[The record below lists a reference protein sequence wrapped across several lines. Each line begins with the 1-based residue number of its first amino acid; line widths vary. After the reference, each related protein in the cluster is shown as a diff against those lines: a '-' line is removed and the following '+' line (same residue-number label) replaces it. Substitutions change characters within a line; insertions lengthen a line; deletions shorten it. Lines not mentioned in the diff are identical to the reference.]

1 MYCLQGENPTKMYLQ
16 SIKDLMANGDE
27 VSPRGKLVKE
37 LRPACIEFLN
47 PYSRVTF
54 LGGRRINP
62 FFQVAESLWI
72 LSGKADVEWLTKFN
86 ANMSMFSDDGKW
98 FNAPYGERIRTW
110 NKNALHNVVIN
121 PIDQLADAYRKL
133 VNDKDTRQAVIVISN
148 PMFDNSKYTI
158 DEKGKDIACLTGD
171 TIIASPEGDIT
182 IKELVDKVQKG
193 EEYPVFSYNLQT
205 KTVEIKP
212 VSDGALTRK
221 KATILEITMGDGT
234 IIKATPDHKMYR
246 KAYDT
251 QMMIS
256 DKGYK
261 YPVTRF
267 LGYELIDACDLKVGD
282 RLGYLLRFNDGETN
296 HINVNLH
303 DLSKSVKKSSKVH
316 RMYKE
321 YLIGRSL
328 LDEEVIHH
336 INGDPTDNRASNLE
350 ILKKSQHDSIDKE
363 GNNYSCGTKKNWADP
378 SELTKENLFSVG
390 CECVLSGEILSKQN
404 FGKLFSGV
412 GYLSA
417 VQKHYGTFS
426 DYKKKVYEHLGMSV
440 HNPLSGSKGN
450 SDATRIVAIK
460 LVDEAEDV
468 YDITVDDNHNFF
480 ANGYLVHNCNLVIT
494 FKIRHDALNMTVF
507 NRSNDTHWGV
517 FGANLCQFSTIQETL
532 LNWLRKSGNP
542 ELSSLKMGTYNQITD
557 SLHIYMDSYGSK
569 CTDDVMDY
577 YKENPEEELEVD
589 FLLDSDKGN
598 FEPRMRLSAEE
609 FDAFISVF
617 WSVINPYLMDDETL
631 VDDERCEEV
640 FGKVGLVDGMYR
652 RGVIDDYW
660 LMVIQAMLSYRLVKM
675 GMLSKAL
682 NYMSVMADCQWKVS
696 MMFFLK
702 TFIYKQEGD
711 MKEEY
716 YNKFNEI
723 MGNMK
728 LSYSSAFGEDSK
740 EVKMLMK
747 YLAL

>member
-121 PIDQLADAYRKL
+121 PIDQLADVYRKL

-158 DEKGKDIACLTGD
+158 DEKGKDIA
-171 TIIASPEGDIT
+171 
-182 IKELVDKVQKG
+182 
-193 EEYPVFSYNLQT
+193 
-205 KTVEIKP
+205 
-212 VSDGALTRK
+212 
-221 KATILEITMGDGT
+221 
-234 IIKATPDHKMYR
+234 
-246 KAYDT
+246 
-251 QMMIS
+251 
-256 DKGYK
+256 
-261 YPVTRF
+261 
-267 LGYELIDACDLKVGD
+267 
-282 RLGYLLRFNDGETN
+282 
-296 HINVNLH
+296 
-303 DLSKSVKKSSKVH
+303 
-316 RMYKE
+316 
-321 YLIGRSL
+321 
-328 LDEEVIHH
+328 
-336 INGDPTDNRASNLE
+336 
-350 ILKKSQHDSIDKE
+350 
-363 GNNYSCGTKKNWADP
+363 
-378 SELTKENLFSVG
+378 
-390 CECVLSGEILSKQN
+390 
-404 FGKLFSGV
+404 
-412 GYLSA
+412 
-417 VQKHYGTFS
+417 
-426 DYKKKVYEHLGMSV
+426 
-440 HNPLSGSKGN
+440 
-450 SDATRIVAIK
+450 
-460 LVDEAEDV
+460 
-468 YDITVDDNHNFF
+468 
-480 ANGYLVHNCNLVIT
+480 CNLVIT

-532 LNWLRKSGNP
+532 LNWLRKSGNT

-569 CTDDVMDY
+569 CTDEVMDY

-631 VDDERCEEV
+631 IDDERCEEV

-660 LMVIQAMLSYRLVKM
+660 LMVIQAMLSYRLVKI
-675 GMLSKAL
+675 GVLSKAL

-716 YNKFNEI
+716 YSKFNEI
-723 MGNMK
+723 VNNMK
-728 LSYSSAFGEDSK
+728 LSYSNAFGEDSK

>member
-37 LRPACIEFLN
+37 LRPACIEFIN
-47 PYSRVTF
+47 PYRRVTF

-158 DEKGKDIACLTGD
+158 DEKGKDIA
-171 TIIASPEGDIT
+171 
-182 IKELVDKVQKG
+182 
-193 EEYPVFSYNLQT
+193 
-205 KTVEIKP
+205 
-212 VSDGALTRK
+212 
-221 KATILEITMGDGT
+221 
-234 IIKATPDHKMYR
+234 
-246 KAYDT
+246 
-251 QMMIS
+251 
-256 DKGYK
+256 
-261 YPVTRF
+261 
-267 LGYELIDACDLKVGD
+267 
-282 RLGYLLRFNDGETN
+282 
-296 HINVNLH
+296 
-303 DLSKSVKKSSKVH
+303 
-316 RMYKE
+316 
-321 YLIGRSL
+321 
-328 LDEEVIHH
+328 
-336 INGDPTDNRASNLE
+336 
-350 ILKKSQHDSIDKE
+350 
-363 GNNYSCGTKKNWADP
+363 
-378 SELTKENLFSVG
+378 
-390 CECVLSGEILSKQN
+390 
-404 FGKLFSGV
+404 
-412 GYLSA
+412 
-417 VQKHYGTFS
+417 
-426 DYKKKVYEHLGMSV
+426 
-440 HNPLSGSKGN
+440 
-450 SDATRIVAIK
+450 
-460 LVDEAEDV
+460 
-468 YDITVDDNHNFF
+468 
-480 ANGYLVHNCNLVIT
+480 CNLVIT

-631 VDDERCEEV
+631 VDDERCKEV

-652 RGVIDDYW
+652 KGVIDDYW

-675 GMLSKAL
+675 GLMSRAL
-682 NYMSVMADCQWKVS
+682 NYMSVMVDCQWKVS

-723 MGNMK
+723 VNNMK
-728 LSYSSAFGEDSK
+728 FSYSNAFGEDSK

>member
-16 SIKDLMANGDE
+16 SIKDLMTNGDE

-158 DEKGKDIACLTGD
+158 DEKGKDIAC
-171 TIIASPEGDIT
+171 
-182 IKELVDKVQKG
+182 
-193 EEYPVFSYNLQT
+193 
-205 KTVEIKP
+205 
-212 VSDGALTRK
+212 
-221 KATILEITMGDGT
+221 
-234 IIKATPDHKMYR
+234 
-246 KAYDT
+246 
-251 QMMIS
+251 
-256 DKGYK
+256 
-261 YPVTRF
+261 
-267 LGYELIDACDLKVGD
+267 
-282 RLGYLLRFNDGETN
+282 
-296 HINVNLH
+296 
-303 DLSKSVKKSSKVH
+303 
-316 RMYKE
+316 
-321 YLIGRSL
+321 
-328 LDEEVIHH
+328 
-336 INGDPTDNRASNLE
+336 
-350 ILKKSQHDSIDKE
+350 
-363 GNNYSCGTKKNWADP
+363 
-378 SELTKENLFSVG
+378 
-390 CECVLSGEILSKQN
+390 
-404 FGKLFSGV
+404 
-412 GYLSA
+412 
-417 VQKHYGTFS
+417 
-426 DYKKKVYEHLGMSV
+426 
-440 HNPLSGSKGN
+440 
-450 SDATRIVAIK
+450 
-460 LVDEAEDV
+460 
-468 YDITVDDNHNFF
+468 
-480 ANGYLVHNCNLVIT
+480 NLVIT

-532 LNWLRKSGNP
+532 LNWLRKSGNT

-569 CTDDVMDY
+569 CTDEVMDY

-631 VDDERCEEV
+631 ADDERCEEV

-660 LMVIQAMLSYRLVKM
+660 LMVIQAMLSYRLVKI
-675 GMLSKAL
+675 GALSRAL
-682 NYMSVMADCQWKVS
+682 NYMSVMTDCQWKVS

-711 MKEEY
+711 MKEECY
-716 YNKFNEI
+716 SKFNEI
-723 MGNMK
+723 VNNMK
-728 LSYSSAFGEDSK
+728 LSYSNAFGEDSK

>member
-158 DEKGKDIACLTGD
+158 DEKGKDIAC
-171 TIIASPEGDIT
+171 
-182 IKELVDKVQKG
+182 
-193 EEYPVFSYNLQT
+193 
-205 KTVEIKP
+205 
-212 VSDGALTRK
+212 
-221 KATILEITMGDGT
+221 
-234 IIKATPDHKMYR
+234 
-246 KAYDT
+246 
-251 QMMIS
+251 
-256 DKGYK
+256 
-261 YPVTRF
+261 
-267 LGYELIDACDLKVGD
+267 
-282 RLGYLLRFNDGETN
+282 
-296 HINVNLH
+296 
-303 DLSKSVKKSSKVH
+303 
-316 RMYKE
+316 
-321 YLIGRSL
+321 
-328 LDEEVIHH
+328 
-336 INGDPTDNRASNLE
+336 
-350 ILKKSQHDSIDKE
+350 
-363 GNNYSCGTKKNWADP
+363 
-378 SELTKENLFSVG
+378 
-390 CECVLSGEILSKQN
+390 
-404 FGKLFSGV
+404 
-412 GYLSA
+412 
-417 VQKHYGTFS
+417 
-426 DYKKKVYEHLGMSV
+426 
-440 HNPLSGSKGN
+440 
-450 SDATRIVAIK
+450 
-460 LVDEAEDV
+460 
-468 YDITVDDNHNFF
+468 
-480 ANGYLVHNCNLVIT
+480 NLVIT

-532 LNWLRKSGNP
+532 LNWLRKSGNT

-631 VDDERCEEV
+631 IDDERCEEV

-660 LMVIQAMLSYRLVKM
+660 LMVIQAMLSYRLVKI
-675 GMLSKAL
+675 GMLSRAL

-723 MGNMK
+723 VGNMK
-728 LSYSSAFGEDSK
+728 LSYSNVFGEDSK

>member
-121 PIDQLADAYRKL
+121 PIDQLADVYRKL

-158 DEKGKDIACLTGD
+158 DEKGKDIAC
-171 TIIASPEGDIT
+171 
-182 IKELVDKVQKG
+182 
-193 EEYPVFSYNLQT
+193 
-205 KTVEIKP
+205 
-212 VSDGALTRK
+212 
-221 KATILEITMGDGT
+221 
-234 IIKATPDHKMYR
+234 
-246 KAYDT
+246 
-251 QMMIS
+251 
-256 DKGYK
+256 
-261 YPVTRF
+261 
-267 LGYELIDACDLKVGD
+267 
-282 RLGYLLRFNDGETN
+282 
-296 HINVNLH
+296 
-303 DLSKSVKKSSKVH
+303 
-316 RMYKE
+316 
-321 YLIGRSL
+321 
-328 LDEEVIHH
+328 
-336 INGDPTDNRASNLE
+336 
-350 ILKKSQHDSIDKE
+350 
-363 GNNYSCGTKKNWADP
+363 
-378 SELTKENLFSVG
+378 
-390 CECVLSGEILSKQN
+390 
-404 FGKLFSGV
+404 
-412 GYLSA
+412 
-417 VQKHYGTFS
+417 
-426 DYKKKVYEHLGMSV
+426 
-440 HNPLSGSKGN
+440 
-450 SDATRIVAIK
+450 
-460 LVDEAEDV
+460 
-468 YDITVDDNHNFF
+468 
-480 ANGYLVHNCNLVIT
+480 NLVIT
-494 FKIRHDALNMTVF
+494 FKIRHDSLNMTVF

-532 LNWLRKSGNP
+532 LNWLRKSGNT

-569 CTDDVMDY
+569 CTDEVMDY

-631 VDDERCEEV
+631 IDDERCEEV

-660 LMVIQAMLSYRLVKM
+660 LMVIQAMLSYRLVKI
-675 GMLSKAL
+675 GVLSKAL

-716 YNKFNEI
+716 YSKFNEI
-723 MGNMK
+723 VNNMK
-728 LSYSSAFGEDSK
+728 LSYSNAFGEDSK

>member
-158 DEKGKDIACLTGD
+158 DEKGKDIAC
-171 TIIASPEGDIT
+171 
-182 IKELVDKVQKG
+182 
-193 EEYPVFSYNLQT
+193 
-205 KTVEIKP
+205 
-212 VSDGALTRK
+212 
-221 KATILEITMGDGT
+221 
-234 IIKATPDHKMYR
+234 
-246 KAYDT
+246 
-251 QMMIS
+251 
-256 DKGYK
+256 
-261 YPVTRF
+261 
-267 LGYELIDACDLKVGD
+267 
-282 RLGYLLRFNDGETN
+282 
-296 HINVNLH
+296 
-303 DLSKSVKKSSKVH
+303 
-316 RMYKE
+316 
-321 YLIGRSL
+321 
-328 LDEEVIHH
+328 
-336 INGDPTDNRASNLE
+336 
-350 ILKKSQHDSIDKE
+350 
-363 GNNYSCGTKKNWADP
+363 
-378 SELTKENLFSVG
+378 
-390 CECVLSGEILSKQN
+390 
-404 FGKLFSGV
+404 
-412 GYLSA
+412 
-417 VQKHYGTFS
+417 
-426 DYKKKVYEHLGMSV
+426 
-440 HNPLSGSKGN
+440 
-450 SDATRIVAIK
+450 
-460 LVDEAEDV
+460 
-468 YDITVDDNHNFF
+468 
-480 ANGYLVHNCNLVIT
+480 NLVIT

-532 LNWLRKSGNP
+532 LNWLRKSGNT

-569 CTDDVMDY
+569 CTDEVMDY
-577 YKENPEEELEVD
+577 YKENPKEELEVD

-660 LMVIQAMLSYRLVKM
+660 LMVIQAMLSYRLVKI

-682 NYMSVMADCQWKVS
+682 NYMSLMADCQWKVS

-723 MGNMK
+723 VNNMK

>member
-158 DEKGKDIACLTGD
+158 DEKGKDIAC
-171 TIIASPEGDIT
+171 
-182 IKELVDKVQKG
+182 
-193 EEYPVFSYNLQT
+193 
-205 KTVEIKP
+205 
-212 VSDGALTRK
+212 
-221 KATILEITMGDGT
+221 
-234 IIKATPDHKMYR
+234 
-246 KAYDT
+246 
-251 QMMIS
+251 
-256 DKGYK
+256 
-261 YPVTRF
+261 
-267 LGYELIDACDLKVGD
+267 
-282 RLGYLLRFNDGETN
+282 
-296 HINVNLH
+296 
-303 DLSKSVKKSSKVH
+303 
-316 RMYKE
+316 
-321 YLIGRSL
+321 
-328 LDEEVIHH
+328 
-336 INGDPTDNRASNLE
+336 
-350 ILKKSQHDSIDKE
+350 
-363 GNNYSCGTKKNWADP
+363 
-378 SELTKENLFSVG
+378 
-390 CECVLSGEILSKQN
+390 
-404 FGKLFSGV
+404 
-412 GYLSA
+412 
-417 VQKHYGTFS
+417 
-426 DYKKKVYEHLGMSV
+426 
-440 HNPLSGSKGN
+440 
-450 SDATRIVAIK
+450 
-460 LVDEAEDV
+460 
-468 YDITVDDNHNFF
+468 
-480 ANGYLVHNCNLVIT
+480 NLVIT

-532 LNWLRKSGNP
+532 LNWLRKSGNT

-569 CTDDVMDY
+569 CTDEVMDY
-577 YKENPEEELEVD
+577 YNENPEEELEVD

-631 VDDERCEEV
+631 ADDERCEEV

-660 LMVIQAMLSYRLVKM
+660 LMVIQAMLSYRLVKI
-675 GMLSKAL
+675 GVLSKAL
-682 NYMSVMADCQWKVS
+682 NYMSVMTDCQWKVS

-711 MKEEY
+711 MKEECY
-716 YNKFNEI
+716 SKFNEI
-723 MGNMK
+723 VNNMK
-728 LSYSSAFGEDSK
+728 LSYSRAFGEDSK

>member
-16 SIKDLMANGDE
+16 SIKDLMTNGDE

-158 DEKGKDIACLTGD
+158 DEKGKDIAC
-171 TIIASPEGDIT
+171 
-182 IKELVDKVQKG
+182 
-193 EEYPVFSYNLQT
+193 
-205 KTVEIKP
+205 
-212 VSDGALTRK
+212 
-221 KATILEITMGDGT
+221 
-234 IIKATPDHKMYR
+234 
-246 KAYDT
+246 
-251 QMMIS
+251 
-256 DKGYK
+256 
-261 YPVTRF
+261 
-267 LGYELIDACDLKVGD
+267 
-282 RLGYLLRFNDGETN
+282 
-296 HINVNLH
+296 
-303 DLSKSVKKSSKVH
+303 
-316 RMYKE
+316 
-321 YLIGRSL
+321 
-328 LDEEVIHH
+328 
-336 INGDPTDNRASNLE
+336 
-350 ILKKSQHDSIDKE
+350 
-363 GNNYSCGTKKNWADP
+363 
-378 SELTKENLFSVG
+378 
-390 CECVLSGEILSKQN
+390 
-404 FGKLFSGV
+404 
-412 GYLSA
+412 
-417 VQKHYGTFS
+417 
-426 DYKKKVYEHLGMSV
+426 
-440 HNPLSGSKGN
+440 
-450 SDATRIVAIK
+450 
-460 LVDEAEDV
+460 
-468 YDITVDDNHNFF
+468 
-480 ANGYLVHNCNLVIT
+480 NLVIT

-532 LNWLRKSGNP
+532 LNWLRKSGNT

-569 CTDDVMDY
+569 CTDEVMDY

-631 VDDERCEEV
+631 IDDERCEEV

-660 LMVIQAMLSYRLVKM
+660 LMVIQAMLSYRLVKI
-675 GMLSKAL
+675 GVLSKAL

-716 YNKFNEI
+716 YSKFNEI
-723 MGNMK
+723 VNNMK
-728 LSYSSAFGEDSK
+728 LSYSNAFGEDSK

>member
-158 DEKGKDIACLTGD
+158 DEKGKDIAC
-171 TIIASPEGDIT
+171 
-182 IKELVDKVQKG
+182 
-193 EEYPVFSYNLQT
+193 
-205 KTVEIKP
+205 
-212 VSDGALTRK
+212 
-221 KATILEITMGDGT
+221 
-234 IIKATPDHKMYR
+234 
-246 KAYDT
+246 
-251 QMMIS
+251 
-256 DKGYK
+256 
-261 YPVTRF
+261 
-267 LGYELIDACDLKVGD
+267 
-282 RLGYLLRFNDGETN
+282 
-296 HINVNLH
+296 
-303 DLSKSVKKSSKVH
+303 
-316 RMYKE
+316 
-321 YLIGRSL
+321 
-328 LDEEVIHH
+328 
-336 INGDPTDNRASNLE
+336 
-350 ILKKSQHDSIDKE
+350 
-363 GNNYSCGTKKNWADP
+363 
-378 SELTKENLFSVG
+378 
-390 CECVLSGEILSKQN
+390 
-404 FGKLFSGV
+404 
-412 GYLSA
+412 
-417 VQKHYGTFS
+417 
-426 DYKKKVYEHLGMSV
+426 
-440 HNPLSGSKGN
+440 
-450 SDATRIVAIK
+450 
-460 LVDEAEDV
+460 
-468 YDITVDDNHNFF
+468 
-480 ANGYLVHNCNLVIT
+480 NLVIT

-532 LNWLRKSGNP
+532 LNWLRKSGNT

-631 VDDERCEEV
+631 IDDERCEEV

-660 LMVIQAMLSYRLVKM
+660 LMVIQAMLSYRLVKI
-675 GMLSKAL
+675 GVLSKAL

-702 TFIYKQEGD
+702 TFIYKQEGN

-716 YNKFNEI
+716 YSKFNEI
-723 MGNMK
+723 VNNMK
-728 LSYSSAFGEDSK
+728 LSYSNAFGEDSK

>member
-16 SIKDLMANGDE
+16 SIKDLMADGDE

-86 ANMSMFSDDGKW
+86 TNMSMFSDDGKW

-121 PIDQLADAYRKL
+121 PIDQLADVYRKL

-158 DEKGKDIACLTGD
+158 DEKGKDIA
-171 TIIASPEGDIT
+171 
-182 IKELVDKVQKG
+182 
-193 EEYPVFSYNLQT
+193 
-205 KTVEIKP
+205 
-212 VSDGALTRK
+212 
-221 KATILEITMGDGT
+221 
-234 IIKATPDHKMYR
+234 
-246 KAYDT
+246 
-251 QMMIS
+251 
-256 DKGYK
+256 
-261 YPVTRF
+261 
-267 LGYELIDACDLKVGD
+267 
-282 RLGYLLRFNDGETN
+282 
-296 HINVNLH
+296 
-303 DLSKSVKKSSKVH
+303 
-316 RMYKE
+316 
-321 YLIGRSL
+321 
-328 LDEEVIHH
+328 
-336 INGDPTDNRASNLE
+336 
-350 ILKKSQHDSIDKE
+350 
-363 GNNYSCGTKKNWADP
+363 
-378 SELTKENLFSVG
+378 
-390 CECVLSGEILSKQN
+390 
-404 FGKLFSGV
+404 
-412 GYLSA
+412 
-417 VQKHYGTFS
+417 
-426 DYKKKVYEHLGMSV
+426 
-440 HNPLSGSKGN
+440 
-450 SDATRIVAIK
+450 
-460 LVDEAEDV
+460 
-468 YDITVDDNHNFF
+468 
-480 ANGYLVHNCNLVIT
+480 CNLVIT

-532 LNWLRKSGNP
+532 LNWLRKSSNT

-569 CTDDVMDY
+569 CTDDVMGY

-660 LMVIQAMLSYRLVKM
+660 LMVIQAMLSYRLVKI
-675 GMLSKAL
+675 GTLSKAL
-682 NYMSVMADCQWKVS
+682 NYMSVMTDCQWKVS

-711 MKEEY
+711 MKEECY
-716 YNKFNEI
+716 SKFNEI
-723 MGNMK
+723 VNNMK
-728 LSYSSAFGEDSK
+728 LSYSNAFGEDSK

>member
-158 DEKGKDIACLTGD
+158 DEKGKDIAC
-171 TIIASPEGDIT
+171 
-182 IKELVDKVQKG
+182 
-193 EEYPVFSYNLQT
+193 
-205 KTVEIKP
+205 
-212 VSDGALTRK
+212 
-221 KATILEITMGDGT
+221 
-234 IIKATPDHKMYR
+234 
-246 KAYDT
+246 
-251 QMMIS
+251 
-256 DKGYK
+256 
-261 YPVTRF
+261 
-267 LGYELIDACDLKVGD
+267 
-282 RLGYLLRFNDGETN
+282 
-296 HINVNLH
+296 
-303 DLSKSVKKSSKVH
+303 
-316 RMYKE
+316 
-321 YLIGRSL
+321 
-328 LDEEVIHH
+328 
-336 INGDPTDNRASNLE
+336 
-350 ILKKSQHDSIDKE
+350 
-363 GNNYSCGTKKNWADP
+363 
-378 SELTKENLFSVG
+378 
-390 CECVLSGEILSKQN
+390 
-404 FGKLFSGV
+404 
-412 GYLSA
+412 
-417 VQKHYGTFS
+417 
-426 DYKKKVYEHLGMSV
+426 
-440 HNPLSGSKGN
+440 
-450 SDATRIVAIK
+450 
-460 LVDEAEDV
+460 
-468 YDITVDDNHNFF
+468 
-480 ANGYLVHNCNLVIT
+480 NLVIT

-532 LNWLRKSGNP
+532 LNWLRKSGNT

-631 VDDERCEEV
+631 IDDERCEEV

-660 LMVIQAMLSYRLVKM
+660 LMVIQAMLSYRLVKI

-682 NYMSVMADCQWKVS
+682 NYMSVMVDCQWKVS

-716 YNKFNEI
+716 YNKFNEVV
-723 MGNMK
+723 NSMK
-728 LSYSSAFGEDSK
+728 LSYSSAFGENSK

>member
-158 DEKGKDIACLTGD
+158 DEKGKDIAC
-171 TIIASPEGDIT
+171 
-182 IKELVDKVQKG
+182 
-193 EEYPVFSYNLQT
+193 
-205 KTVEIKP
+205 
-212 VSDGALTRK
+212 
-221 KATILEITMGDGT
+221 
-234 IIKATPDHKMYR
+234 
-246 KAYDT
+246 
-251 QMMIS
+251 
-256 DKGYK
+256 
-261 YPVTRF
+261 
-267 LGYELIDACDLKVGD
+267 
-282 RLGYLLRFNDGETN
+282 
-296 HINVNLH
+296 
-303 DLSKSVKKSSKVH
+303 
-316 RMYKE
+316 
-321 YLIGRSL
+321 
-328 LDEEVIHH
+328 
-336 INGDPTDNRASNLE
+336 
-350 ILKKSQHDSIDKE
+350 
-363 GNNYSCGTKKNWADP
+363 
-378 SELTKENLFSVG
+378 
-390 CECVLSGEILSKQN
+390 
-404 FGKLFSGV
+404 
-412 GYLSA
+412 
-417 VQKHYGTFS
+417 
-426 DYKKKVYEHLGMSV
+426 
-440 HNPLSGSKGN
+440 
-450 SDATRIVAIK
+450 
-460 LVDEAEDV
+460 
-468 YDITVDDNHNFF
+468 
-480 ANGYLVHNCNLVIT
+480 NLVIT

-532 LNWLRKSGNP
+532 LNWLRKSGNT

-569 CTDDVMDY
+569 CTDEVMDY
-577 YKENPEEELEVD
+577 YNENPEEELEVD

-631 VDDERCEEV
+631 ADDERCEEV

-660 LMVIQAMLSYRLVKM
+660 LMVIQAMLSYRLVKI
-675 GMLSKAL
+675 GVLSKAL
-682 NYMSVMADCQWKVS
+682 NYMSVMTDCQWKVS

-711 MKEEY
+711 MKEECY
-716 YNKFNEI
+716 SKFNEI
-723 MGNMK
+723 
-728 LSYSSAFGEDSK
+728 
-740 EVKMLMK
+740 VK
-747 YLAL
+747 

>member
-16 SIKDLMANGDE
+16 SIKDLMTNGDE

-158 DEKGKDIACLTGD
+158 DEKGKDIAC
-171 TIIASPEGDIT
+171 
-182 IKELVDKVQKG
+182 
-193 EEYPVFSYNLQT
+193 
-205 KTVEIKP
+205 
-212 VSDGALTRK
+212 
-221 KATILEITMGDGT
+221 
-234 IIKATPDHKMYR
+234 
-246 KAYDT
+246 
-251 QMMIS
+251 
-256 DKGYK
+256 
-261 YPVTRF
+261 
-267 LGYELIDACDLKVGD
+267 
-282 RLGYLLRFNDGETN
+282 
-296 HINVNLH
+296 
-303 DLSKSVKKSSKVH
+303 
-316 RMYKE
+316 
-321 YLIGRSL
+321 
-328 LDEEVIHH
+328 
-336 INGDPTDNRASNLE
+336 
-350 ILKKSQHDSIDKE
+350 
-363 GNNYSCGTKKNWADP
+363 
-378 SELTKENLFSVG
+378 
-390 CECVLSGEILSKQN
+390 
-404 FGKLFSGV
+404 
-412 GYLSA
+412 
-417 VQKHYGTFS
+417 
-426 DYKKKVYEHLGMSV
+426 
-440 HNPLSGSKGN
+440 
-450 SDATRIVAIK
+450 
-460 LVDEAEDV
+460 
-468 YDITVDDNHNFF
+468 
-480 ANGYLVHNCNLVIT
+480 NLVIT

-532 LNWLRKSGNP
+532 LNWLRKSGNT

-569 CTDDVMDY
+569 CTDEVMDY

-631 VDDERCEEV
+631 ADDERCEEV

-660 LMVIQAMLSYRLVKM
+660 LMVIQAMLSYRLVKI
-675 GMLSKAL
+675 GVLSKAL

-716 YNKFNEI
+716 YSKFNEI
-723 MGNMK
+723 VNNMK
-728 LSYSSAFGEDSK
+728 LSYSNAFGEDSK

>member
-16 SIKDLMANGDE
+16 SIKDLMTNGDE

-121 PIDQLADAYRKL
+121 PIDQLADVYRKL

-158 DEKGKDIACLTGD
+158 DEKGKDIA
-171 TIIASPEGDIT
+171 
-182 IKELVDKVQKG
+182 
-193 EEYPVFSYNLQT
+193 
-205 KTVEIKP
+205 
-212 VSDGALTRK
+212 
-221 KATILEITMGDGT
+221 
-234 IIKATPDHKMYR
+234 
-246 KAYDT
+246 
-251 QMMIS
+251 
-256 DKGYK
+256 
-261 YPVTRF
+261 
-267 LGYELIDACDLKVGD
+267 
-282 RLGYLLRFNDGETN
+282 
-296 HINVNLH
+296 
-303 DLSKSVKKSSKVH
+303 
-316 RMYKE
+316 
-321 YLIGRSL
+321 
-328 LDEEVIHH
+328 
-336 INGDPTDNRASNLE
+336 
-350 ILKKSQHDSIDKE
+350 
-363 GNNYSCGTKKNWADP
+363 
-378 SELTKENLFSVG
+378 
-390 CECVLSGEILSKQN
+390 
-404 FGKLFSGV
+404 
-412 GYLSA
+412 
-417 VQKHYGTFS
+417 
-426 DYKKKVYEHLGMSV
+426 
-440 HNPLSGSKGN
+440 
-450 SDATRIVAIK
+450 
-460 LVDEAEDV
+460 
-468 YDITVDDNHNFF
+468 
-480 ANGYLVHNCNLVIT
+480 CNLVIT

-675 GMLSKAL
+675 GVLSKAL

-723 MGNMK
+723 VGNMK
-728 LSYSSAFGEDSK
+728 LSYSNAFGEDSK
-740 EVKMLMK
+740 EVNMLMK

>member
-16 SIKDLMANGDE
+16 SIKDLMTNGDE

-158 DEKGKDIACLTGD
+158 DEKGKDIAC
-171 TIIASPEGDIT
+171 
-182 IKELVDKVQKG
+182 
-193 EEYPVFSYNLQT
+193 
-205 KTVEIKP
+205 
-212 VSDGALTRK
+212 
-221 KATILEITMGDGT
+221 
-234 IIKATPDHKMYR
+234 
-246 KAYDT
+246 
-251 QMMIS
+251 
-256 DKGYK
+256 
-261 YPVTRF
+261 
-267 LGYELIDACDLKVGD
+267 
-282 RLGYLLRFNDGETN
+282 
-296 HINVNLH
+296 
-303 DLSKSVKKSSKVH
+303 
-316 RMYKE
+316 
-321 YLIGRSL
+321 
-328 LDEEVIHH
+328 
-336 INGDPTDNRASNLE
+336 
-350 ILKKSQHDSIDKE
+350 
-363 GNNYSCGTKKNWADP
+363 
-378 SELTKENLFSVG
+378 
-390 CECVLSGEILSKQN
+390 
-404 FGKLFSGV
+404 
-412 GYLSA
+412 
-417 VQKHYGTFS
+417 
-426 DYKKKVYEHLGMSV
+426 
-440 HNPLSGSKGN
+440 
-450 SDATRIVAIK
+450 
-460 LVDEAEDV
+460 
-468 YDITVDDNHNFF
+468 
-480 ANGYLVHNCNLVIT
+480 NLVIT

-532 LNWLRKSGNP
+532 LNWLRKSGNT

-569 CTDDVMDY
+569 CTDEVMDY

-631 VDDERCEEV
+631 ADDERCEEV

-660 LMVIQAMLSYRLVKM
+660 LMVIQAMLSYRLVKI
-675 GMLSKAL
+675 GALSRAL
-682 NYMSVMADCQWKVS
+682 NYMSVMTDCQWKVS

-716 YNKFNEI
+716 YSKFNEI
-723 MGNMK
+723 VNNMK
-728 LSYSSAFGEDSK
+728 LSYSNAFGEDSK

>member
-121 PIDQLADAYRKL
+121 PIDQLADVYRKL

-158 DEKGKDIACLTGD
+158 DEKGKDIAC
-171 TIIASPEGDIT
+171 
-182 IKELVDKVQKG
+182 
-193 EEYPVFSYNLQT
+193 
-205 KTVEIKP
+205 
-212 VSDGALTRK
+212 
-221 KATILEITMGDGT
+221 
-234 IIKATPDHKMYR
+234 
-246 KAYDT
+246 
-251 QMMIS
+251 
-256 DKGYK
+256 
-261 YPVTRF
+261 
-267 LGYELIDACDLKVGD
+267 
-282 RLGYLLRFNDGETN
+282 
-296 HINVNLH
+296 
-303 DLSKSVKKSSKVH
+303 
-316 RMYKE
+316 
-321 YLIGRSL
+321 
-328 LDEEVIHH
+328 
-336 INGDPTDNRASNLE
+336 
-350 ILKKSQHDSIDKE
+350 
-363 GNNYSCGTKKNWADP
+363 
-378 SELTKENLFSVG
+378 
-390 CECVLSGEILSKQN
+390 
-404 FGKLFSGV
+404 
-412 GYLSA
+412 
-417 VQKHYGTFS
+417 
-426 DYKKKVYEHLGMSV
+426 
-440 HNPLSGSKGN
+440 
-450 SDATRIVAIK
+450 
-460 LVDEAEDV
+460 
-468 YDITVDDNHNFF
+468 
-480 ANGYLVHNCNLVIT
+480 NLVIT
-494 FKIRHDALNMTVF
+494 FKIRHDSLNMTVF

-532 LNWLRKSGNP
+532 LNWLRKSGNT

-569 CTDDVMDY
+569 CTDEVMDY

-631 VDDERCEEV
+631 ADDERCEEV

-660 LMVIQAMLSYRLVKM
+660 LMVIQAMLSYRLVKI
-675 GMLSKAL
+675 GVLSKAL
-682 NYMSVMADCQWKVS
+682 NYMSVMTDCQWKVS

-711 MKEEY
+711 MKEECY
-716 YNKFNEI
+716 CKFNEI
-723 MGNMK
+723 VNNMK
-728 LSYSSAFGEDSK
+728 LSYSNAFGEDSK

>member
-158 DEKGKDIACLTGD
+158 DEKGKDIAC
-171 TIIASPEGDIT
+171 
-182 IKELVDKVQKG
+182 
-193 EEYPVFSYNLQT
+193 
-205 KTVEIKP
+205 
-212 VSDGALTRK
+212 
-221 KATILEITMGDGT
+221 
-234 IIKATPDHKMYR
+234 
-246 KAYDT
+246 
-251 QMMIS
+251 
-256 DKGYK
+256 
-261 YPVTRF
+261 
-267 LGYELIDACDLKVGD
+267 
-282 RLGYLLRFNDGETN
+282 
-296 HINVNLH
+296 
-303 DLSKSVKKSSKVH
+303 
-316 RMYKE
+316 
-321 YLIGRSL
+321 
-328 LDEEVIHH
+328 
-336 INGDPTDNRASNLE
+336 
-350 ILKKSQHDSIDKE
+350 
-363 GNNYSCGTKKNWADP
+363 
-378 SELTKENLFSVG
+378 
-390 CECVLSGEILSKQN
+390 
-404 FGKLFSGV
+404 
-412 GYLSA
+412 
-417 VQKHYGTFS
+417 
-426 DYKKKVYEHLGMSV
+426 
-440 HNPLSGSKGN
+440 
-450 SDATRIVAIK
+450 
-460 LVDEAEDV
+460 
-468 YDITVDDNHNFF
+468 
-480 ANGYLVHNCNLVIT
+480 NLVIT

-532 LNWLRKSGNP
+532 LNWLRKSGNT

-569 CTDDVMDY
+569 CTDEVMDY

-631 VDDERCEEV
+631 IDDERCEEV

-660 LMVIQAMLSYRLVKM
+660 LMVIQAMLSYRLVKI
-675 GMLSKAL
+675 GVLSKAL

-716 YNKFNEI
+716 YSKFNEI
-723 MGNMK
+723 VNNMK
-728 LSYSSAFGEDSK
+728 LSYSNAFGEDSK